1 MGYVPLQRAS
11 NLRYAVRLTS
21 SQRKSLR
28 TLARTGTHAS
38 RTIARA
44 RILLAADAG
53 LSDDDNADSNDVDRS
68 TVIRVRRRFATEG
81 LDSALRERPRSG
93 APRKLTTPDEALLA
107 ATACAKPPPGFARWT
122 LVMLAKHVVRL
133 TAHRS
138 LGKDTVRRRLAEM
151 DLKPWQEKMW
161 CIPRVDREFLIR
173 MEDVISLYVRPTTH
187 SMPVVCFDETPI
199 QFLDDLRVPVPPRA
213 GRFRCGGRR
222 RRVDY
227 EYVRRGTGNVF
238 MMIDAHRGW
247 RHTKVTKRRG
257 GADFAK
263 CMQDLVDKHYPHVR
277 RIRVVLDNLS
287 THTPRSL
294 VTHLGAAE
302 AARLMRRI
310 EFHYTPKHASWLNM
324 AEIEIGVLKRQ
335 CLARRIPD
343 IAMLRR
349 EVAPWMRE
357 RNRNGATIH
366 WMFGLRRAR
375 EAFGNWRLLLDES
388 RPSARIAA

>member
-1 MGYVPLQRAS
+1 M
-11 NLRYAVRLTS
+11 RLTS
-21 SQRKSLR
+21 GQRDTLR
-28 TLARTGTHAS
+28 TLIRTGTHAS

-44 RILLAADAG
+44 RVLLSADEG
-53 LSDDDNADSNDVDRS
+53 LTDDDNADANDVDRS

-81 LDSALRERPRSG
+81 LESALRERPRSG
-93 APRKLTTPDEALLA
+93 APRKLSTPDEALLA
-107 ATACAKPPPGFARWT
+107 ATACAKPPNGFARWT
-122 LVMLAKHVVRL
+122 LIMLAKRMVRL
-133 TAHRS
+133 TAHRA

-161 CIPRVDREFLIR
+161 CIPRVDREFLVR
-173 MEDVISLYVRPTTH
+173 MEDVISLYVRPTAT
-187 SMPVVCFDETPI
+187 SMPIVCFDETPI
-199 QFLDDLRVPVPPRA
+199 QFLDDLRVPVPPRP
-213 GRFRCGGRR
+213 GRFRRGGRR

-238 MMIDAHRGW
+238 MMVDAHRGW

-257 GADFAK
+257 GADFAR
-263 CMQDLVDKHYPHVR
+263 CMKDLVDKHYPHAR

-287 THTPRSL
+287 THTSKSL
-294 VTHLGAAE
+294 LTHLGAAE
-302 AARLMRRI
+302 AARIMRRI

-357 RNRNGATIH
+357 RNRSRATIQ
-366 WMFGLRRAR
+366 WMFGLKRAR
-375 EAFGNWRLLLDES
+375 AAFGNWRLLDEQNRS
-388 RPSARIAA
+388 TARAAA